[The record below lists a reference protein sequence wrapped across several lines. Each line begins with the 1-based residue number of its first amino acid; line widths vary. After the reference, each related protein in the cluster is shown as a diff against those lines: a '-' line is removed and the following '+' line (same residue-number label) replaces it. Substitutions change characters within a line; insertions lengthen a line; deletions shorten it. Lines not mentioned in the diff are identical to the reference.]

1 MAKNSIHFIMLL
13 ATLPIRNFFH
23 LREHAWDV
31 REQVEQ
37 KSVLKFKNKCL
48 RLQNCS
54 PHFTCAQ
61 KYARCVILKEKF
73 MPMAGSSPKFQLAKS
88 VPTPRNNFSSKVAW
102 NSTSG
107 GSHLGELLVAW
118 YSLVALGTN
127 LLFSRSLLLPLP
139 CYFFLLFL
147 ASPPAVAGKA
157 DVNLVWPANKKW

>member
-1 MAKNSIHFIMLL
+1 MAKNSIHIIMLL

-31 REQVEQ
+31 RDQVEQ
-37 KSVLKFKNKCL
+37 KSVLKFPNKCL

-54 PHFTCAQ
+54 THFTCAQ
-61 KYARCVILKEKF
+61 KHTRCVILKEKF

-88 VPTPRNNFSSKVAW
+88 FPTLWNNFSSKVAW
-102 NSTSG
+102 NSRSG
-107 GSHLGELLVAW
+107 GRHLGELLAAW

-127 LLFSRSLLLPLP
+127 LLSSRSLLQPLP
-139 CYFFLLFL
+139 CYFFLLFW
-147 ASPPAVAGKA
+147 ASQPEVAGKA

>member
-31 REQVEQ
+31 RAQVEQ
-37 KSVLKFKNKCL
+37 KSVLKFPNKCL

-54 PHFTCAQ
+54 THFTCAQ
-61 KYARCVILKEKF
+61 KHARCVILKEKF

-88 VPTPRNNFSSKVAW
+88 VPTLWNNFSSKVAW
-102 NSTSG
+102 NSRSG
-107 GSHLGELLVAW
+107 GRHLGELLAAW

-127 LLFSRSLLLPLP
+127 LLSSRSLLLPLP

-147 ASPPAVAGKA
+147 ASQPAVAGKA
-157 DVNLVWPANKKW
+157 DVNLVWQANKKW

>member
-1 MAKNSIHFIMLL
+1 MPAWLLKVPTTTYNWGHQHRIDQSDHRITIHSEKYFVSANQNL
-13 ATLPIRNFFH
+13 
-23 LREHAWDV
+23 V
-31 REQVEQ
+31 RWQ
-37 KSVLKFKNKCL
+37 
-48 RLQNCS
+48 
-54 PHFTCAQ
+54 H
-61 KYARCVILKEKF
+61 ARCVILKEKF

-88 VPTPRNNFSSKVAW
+88 VPTLWNNFSSKVAW

-147 ASPPAVAGKA
+147 ASQPAVAGKA